1 METQQTRIEGTI
13 KARQKEP
20 TSTPRGL
27 ELGVLVVNK
36 IGGEEWFA
44 VRSATPKGL
53 EMLLQTDILERGN
66 VISFLPIPQK
76 PGDRNRGMDGME
88 LVTKGEPRPIQNY
101 HEGREVEMRRMSA
114 LKSAVEYLAT
124 QPPEERGDVIA
135 VAAKFEKFIKEGKVI

>member
-27 ELGVLVVNK
+27 ELGVLVMNK

-44 VRSATPKGL
+44 VRSESAKGL

-66 VISFLPIPQK
+66 VISFLPVPKQ

-88 LVTKGEPRPIQNY
+88 LVTKGEPRPTQNY
-101 HEGREVEMRRMSA
+101 HDTGGREAEMRRMSA
-114 LKSAVEYLAT
+114 LKSAVEALPQGVNMELA
-124 QPPEERGDVIA
+124 IA
-135 VAAKFEKFIKEGKVI
+135 FAIRFEKFIKEGK